1 MGKKKEGQLE
11 DVSLL
16 KFALS
21 SQLKELQEHSDA
33 DVVLF
38 AGSDGRIYASYIP
51 DDSSDKIFELTNL
64 ISKNLLHISNQ
75 LEIGLRQSI
84 IEYDLGSVI
93 FSAVGRGTILIT
105 LFSEQR
111 ELAEN
116 LKKINITKNVLLH
129 IFEQR
134 PMTDAALAEYDI
146 SISNE
151 LRSLS
156 KRVFDEMYTQSS
168 EYKKNMEILADIKK
182 KIGSV
187 MGQGEVDQ
195 VLTYCFDVL
204 ASSPKWMTSEEWMML
219 VERAIED
226 QIRPLHGEYIAEMCR
241 IEWIPE
247 IEKKLEAFM

>member
-1 MGKKKEGQLE
+1 MGQKREGQLE

-16 KFALS
+16 KFALG
-21 SQLKELQEHSDA
+21 SQLKELQQNSDA

-75 LEIGLRQSI
+75 LEIGLNQSI

-93 FSAVGRGTILIT
+93 FSAVGRGTILIS
-105 LFSEQR
+105 LFSKQQ
-111 ELAEN
+111 ELAKN
-116 LKKINITKNVLLH
+116 LVKINITKNVLLH

-134 PMTDAALAEYDI
+134 PMTDEALAEYDE

-168 EYKKNMEILADIKK
+168 EYKKNMEILEDIRTKVA
-182 KIGSV
+182 SV
-187 MGQGEVDQ
+187 MGQGEVEH
-195 VLTYCFDVL
+195 VLAYCFDML
-204 ASSPKWMTSEEWMML
+204 ASSAKWMTSEEWKML
-219 VERAIED
+219 VEMVIED
-226 QIRPLHGEYIAEMCR
+226 QIKPLHGEYIAEMCR
-241 IEWIPE
+241 IEWIPAVA
-247 IEKKLEAFM
+247 KKLEAFM

>member
-1 MGKKKEGQLE
+1 MGQKKEGQLE

-21 SQLKELQEHSDA
+21 SQLKELQENSDA

-38 AGSDGRIYASYIP
+38 AGSDGRIYASHIP

-111 ELAEN
+111 ELAAN
-116 LKKINITKNVLLH
+116 LEKINITKNVLLH

-134 PMTDAALAEYDI
+134 PMTDVALSEYDE

-168 EYKKNMEILADIKK
+168 EYKKNMEILSDIKG
-182 KIGSV
+182 KITGV
-187 MGQGEVDQ
+187 MGQGEVEH

-226 QIRPLHGEYIAEMCR
+226 QIRPLHGDYIAEMCR